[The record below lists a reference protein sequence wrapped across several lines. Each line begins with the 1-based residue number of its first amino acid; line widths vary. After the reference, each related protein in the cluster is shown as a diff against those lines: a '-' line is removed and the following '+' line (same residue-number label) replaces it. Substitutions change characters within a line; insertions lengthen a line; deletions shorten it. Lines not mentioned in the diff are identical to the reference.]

1 MSLRTRS
8 ICVVAALALGAC
20 IGDLD
25 DAPAGPRGGDPVP
38 RPPGTTR
45 PPRAPLYACD
55 DPSAVAPELP
65 LRRLTSTQL
74 RNTLVQLVESSAP
87 SSSAAIL
94 ASIAPAMERLPA
106 DSGASAEGSRH
117 AGFRR
122 LDQAV
127 QQQHVE
133 VLYDVGV
140 ALGAAFTADPS
151 RVGEIFGACASD
163 DDDSNDGVC
172 VRSFVRVFGERAF
185 RRPLTDE
192 DVELLASAA
201 DPLPLSAD
209 ALANVVALIV
219 NSPELFYLPEH
230 GADGAVGAT
239 VPLDA
244 FELAARLSYHFW
256 GAPPD
261 DELLEAART
270 GALLR
275 SDEYERQLDRL
286 VADARADEA
295 FAEFFSDWLRLGE
308 VAELDVQVGRPR
320 FDAFAGADVPTPEL
334 RTAMIDDVLDAA
346 RANLRAGSSLS
357 DLLFDRRSYTR
368 DPLLA
373 RIYGTSPWD
382 GSGEPPTPPGA
393 RAGLLTRP
401 AFLATGTPTTRPIMK
416 GVLVRMALM
425 CEAVPSPP
433 ANADAVRPEASALAT
448 TREATEA
455 LTEAPGTSCAG
466 CHATAINPLGF
477 ATEGFDALGRERTV
491 ERIFGEDGA
500 LLAELPI
507 DTHVV
512 PSVIFGDPME
522 AEGAEDLTRLLDE
535 SGRVH
540 SCMAREYFRFTF
552 QRTEDARDDGCSLAA
567 IEEAVL
573 GGASLTEIFASSA
586 RLRTF
591 RERSFE

>member
-25 DAPAGPRGGDPVP
+25 DAPAGPGGGAVP

-45 PPRAPLYACD
+45 PPRGPLYACD

-74 RNTLVQLVESSAP
+74 RNTLVHLVESSAP

-94 ASIAPAMERLPA
+94 GSIAPAMERLPA

-140 ALGAAFTADPS
+140 ALGAAFTGEPA

-163 DDDSNDGVC
+163 ADESNDGVC
-172 VRSFVRVFGERAF
+172 VRSFVRAFGERAF

-201 DPLPLSAD
+201 DPLPITAD

-230 GADGAVGAT
+230 GQDGAVGAT

-256 GAPPD
+256 SAPPD

-275 SDEYERQLDRL
+275 DDEYERQLDRL
-286 VADARADEA
+286 VTDPRADEA

-308 VAELDVQVGRPR
+308 VADLDVQVGRPR
-320 FDAFAGADVPTPEL
+320 FDAFAGTDVPTPEL
-334 RTAMIDDVLDAA
+334 RTAMIDDVLEAA

-357 DLLFDRRSYTR
+357 DLLLDRRSYTR

-425 CEAVPSPP
+425 CEAVPPPP

-448 TREATEA
+448 TRDATEA
-455 LTEAPGTSCAG
+455 LTQAPGTACAG

-512 PSVIFGDPME
+512 PNVIFGDPAE

-552 QRTEDARDDGCSLAA
+552 QRTENARGDGCSLAA